1 MKKITLALM
10 ASVALLVGCQTAPK
24 GDPVLDNVKA
34 ALQKDQYVGKFD
46 IKAANDDGK
55 VTLTGKVDNDFQVYQ
70 SGAVAKGVQGVK
82 SVDNKVKA
90 E

>member
-10 ASVALLVGCQTAPK
+10 ASVALLVGCQTMSKPDTVAQ
-24 GDPVLDNVKA
+24 DVQA
-34 ALQKDQYVGKFD
+34 ALKKDEYVKKFD
-46 IKAANDDGK
+46 IKASNDGGK

-70 SGAVAKGVQGVK
+70 SGAVAKGVPGVK

>member
-34 ALQKDQYVGKFD
+34 ALKKDEYVGKFD
-46 IKAANDDGK
+46 VKAANDDGK
-55 VTLTGKVDNDFQVYQ
+55 ITLTGKVDNDFQVYQ
-70 SGAVAKGVQGVK
+70 SGVVAKGVQGVK